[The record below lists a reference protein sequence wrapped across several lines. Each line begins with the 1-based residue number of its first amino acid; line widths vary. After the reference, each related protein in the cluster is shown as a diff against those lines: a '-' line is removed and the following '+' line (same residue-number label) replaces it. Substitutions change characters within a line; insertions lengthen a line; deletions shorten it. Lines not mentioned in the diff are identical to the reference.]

1 MATLTERREREVL
14 PGPAVMRQ
22 VGDILG
28 KSDRRIGYVW
38 GTLRLGMGWIFLW
51 AFVDKLFGLGYATA
65 SEGAWINGGSP
76 TSGFLN
82 FATKGPFADF
92 YQGMAGS
99 VAVEWLFML
108 GLLAIGLPL
117 MLGIGMRLAAAT
129 GVLMLGLMYSAA
141 SILPENNPFLDDHI
155 VYAVIMVGLI
165 VMGGG
170 KHLGLGNMW
179 AKTRLVRKYPI
190 LE

>member
-1 MATLTERREREVL
+1 MATLTQQREREVL
-14 PGPAVMRQ
+14 PGPTVIRQ

-28 KSDRRIGYVW
+28 RPDRRIGYVW

-76 TSGFLN
+76 TFGFLN
-82 FATKGPFADF
+82 FATKGPFAEL
-92 YQGMAGS
+92 YQGMAGN
-99 VAVEWLFML
+99 VVVDWLFML

-117 MLGIGMRLAAAT
+117 MLGIGVRLAAAT
-129 GVLMLGLMYSAA
+129 GVLMLGLMYSAG
-141 SILPENNPFLDDHI
+141 SMLPEHNPFLDDHI
-155 VYAVIMVGLI
+155 IYAVIMVGLI
-165 VMGGG
+165 VVGGG
-170 KHLGLGNMW
+170 THLGLGNMW

>member
-1 MATLTERREREVL
+1 MATLTERRERELL

-22 VGDILG
+22 VGDIL
-28 KSDRRIGYVW
+28 SRPDRRIGYVW

-65 SEGAWINGGSP
+65 SESAWISGGSP

-82 FATKGPFADF
+82 FATKGPFVEL
-92 YQGMAGS
+92 YKGMAGS
-99 VAVEWLFML
+99 VAIDWLFML

-117 MLGIGMRLAAAT
+117 ILGIGVRLAAAT
-129 GVLMLGLMYSAA
+129 GVLMLGLMYTAA
-141 SILPENNPFLDDHI
+141 SILPEHNPFLDDHI

-165 VMGGG
+165 LVGSGR
-170 KHLGLGNMW
+170 HLGLGNMW